1 MRTTLAA
8 EKEGSVVEERVAR
21 GADCA
26 GGMWPI
32 GRLGQ
37 WLGHDPGPWA
47 VAVWVPL
54 LLLDPMLSSGAA
66 GSPALAW
73 LLIVAVAATFIG
85 AVFSAQQQRLRERYV
100 PEALLLV
107 QFGLTA
113 AATAYGPHWYV
124 MFVLLAIGIGALVS
138 PRWFGPSILTV
149 TGVAISLITTRTSWD
164 RAWVTALTVLLSG
177 ASTFLFYRLFV
188 VIAELNRT
196 REELARTAV
205 SEERLRFARDLHDL
219 LGHTLSVMVVKA
231 EVVRRLIP
239 RDPGLAA
246 EHARDIETLGREGL
260 VEVRQAVNGYRD
272 LTLTGELTRARNALT
287 DAGIEVQVIEA
298 DRALPPDVDT
308 LLGWVVREGVTNV
321 IRHSGAERCTIT
333 VRVGA
338 GNARL
343 DLTDDGRG
351 AGGTG
356 GADGGGLRGLR
367 ERVAAAG
374 GTVEAGRLPNG
385 FGIAVDLP
393 CPELVDTA

>member
-1 MRTTLAA
+1 MERT
-8 EKEGSVVEERVAR
+8 AR

-26 GGMWPI
+26 GGVWPA
-32 GRLGQ
+32 GRLPQ

-47 VAVWVPL
+47 VVVWVPL
-54 LLLDPMLSSGAA
+54 ILLEPMLSAGATVLGWLTILAVAVTFVGAVLAA
-66 GSPALAW
+66 GRPS
-73 LLIVAVAATFIG
+73 
-85 AVFSAQQQRLRERYV
+85 LRERYV
-100 PEALLLV
+100 PELLLIAE
-107 QFGLTA
+107 FGLTA
-113 AATAYGPHWYV
+113 AATRFGPHWYV
-124 MFVLLAIGIGALVS
+124 MFVLLAIGVGALIS
-138 PRWFGPSILTV
+138 PRWFGSSILTV
-149 TGVAISLITTRTSWD
+149 AGVSVALVTARSGWD
-164 RAWVTALTVLLSG
+164 QAWVTALTVLLSG
-177 ASTFLFYRLFV
+177 ASTFLFYRLFL

-239 RDPGLAA
+239 RDPELAG
-246 EHARDIETLGREGL
+246 EHARDIETLGRQGL
-260 VEVRQAVNGYRD
+260 AEVRQAVNGYRD
-272 LTLTGELTRARNALT
+272 LTLGGELTRARNALS
-287 DAGIEVQVIEA
+287 DAGIVAQIVEA

-321 IRHSGAERCTIT
+321 IRHSGADRCTIT
-333 VRVGA
+333 VRVG
-338 GNARL
+338 GGTARL
-343 DLTDDGRG
+343 DLTDDGH
-351 AGGTG
+351 GTDPG
-356 GADGGGLRGLR
+356 PDGGGLRGLR